1 MHSCLPPE
9 KSKKAQVPGVI
20 GCASMVHQFGPTSLR
35 YKAPPGRW
43 EPKTHGGMQWEIVG
57 GMLGVTE
64 AVVISQELKKRW
76 KIFGVVKSC
85 GELSG
90 VVKGVWEHRGL
101 SQILTDCAS
110 SSAPICA
117 SDRAS
122 DSVHQSAHRIVHQ
135 ILCISLCI
143 SLRIRLQH
151 YLDEPPVYRFC
162 VLAITHQFVCL

>member
-1 MHSCLPPE
+1 MQLVVTR
-9 KSKKAQVPGVI
+9 KIQKVRVPGVI

-101 SQILTDCAS
+101 SQIVTDCAS

-122 DSVHQSAHRIVHQ
+122 DSLHQSAHQIVHQ
-135 ILCISLCI
+135 ILGISLCISLCI
-143 SLRIRLQH
+143 SVRIRLQD
-151 YLDEPPVYRFC
+151 YLDEPPVYIII
-162 VLAITHQFVCL
+162 L